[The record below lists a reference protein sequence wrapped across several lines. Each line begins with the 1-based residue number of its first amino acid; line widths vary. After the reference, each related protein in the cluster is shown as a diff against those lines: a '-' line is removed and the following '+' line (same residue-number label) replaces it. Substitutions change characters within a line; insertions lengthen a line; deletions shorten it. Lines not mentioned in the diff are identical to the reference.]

1 MIENISIFWAFI
13 AIVILMMLS
22 LVFFHKKKVGNK
34 EEMAKSALD
43 VQLKSSLETIRQS
56 ITLFPA
62 KK

>member
-22 LVFFHKKKVGNK
+22 LVFFRKKKVGNK
-34 EEMAKSALD
+34 EEFAKSALD
-43 VQLKSSLETIRQS
+43 IQLKTSLETIRQS
-56 ITLFPA
+56 ITLFPS